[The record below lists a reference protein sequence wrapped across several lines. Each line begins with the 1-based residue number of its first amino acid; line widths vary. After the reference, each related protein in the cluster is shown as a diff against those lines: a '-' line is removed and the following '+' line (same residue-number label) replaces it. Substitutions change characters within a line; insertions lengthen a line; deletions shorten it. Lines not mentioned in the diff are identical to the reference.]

1 MRTSPSC
8 CGASTGR
15 GLPAHVHGEAVR
27 KALIEARPAG
37 ASLAQMCRS
46 TKRTP
51 AQVWAGIR
59 YLRKIAAKEGL
70 PPVTHSRSEGF
81 QLSEDPQVWV
91 AYERAIF
98 MTELHRI
105 TNVIAQILAPHAKR
119 APSDEWVRLVLEQLG
134 GVKATFEVLA
144 RMER

>member
-1 MRTSPSC
+1 MP
-8 CGASTGR
+8 GR
-15 GLPAHVHGEAVR
+15 GVPAHIHGEAVR

-37 ASLAQMCRS
+37 ASLAQLCRS

-51 AQVWAGIR
+51 SQVWAGIR
-59 YLRKIAAKEGL
+59 FLRKIAAREGL

-81 QLSEDPQVWV
+81 QLSEDPEVWV

-98 MTELHRI
+98 TTELHRI
-105 TNVIAQILAPHAKR
+105 TNVILGIIAPHAKR
-119 APSDEWVRLVLEQLG
+119 EPSDEWVRLVLEQLG
-134 GVKATFEVLA
+134 GVKATLEVLT